1 MSTQAFDRK
10 FTKPLLK
17 KLDAEARKA
26 VTRQR
31 GQLLILADTK
41 ELQQVIEAATGH
53 RPKAA
58 HLAKALKQAQTHAK
72 KLQSNFKTR
81 NKRRYNAIVAKVPDI
96 RLPYTLNKDMF
107 IVSSF
112 SRSIT
117 TIKNTM
123 LKTLVAEGAI
133 SDAESKTVSKNLHKG
148 HGAKGNAVSQV
159 QIASSV
165 AGLDA
170 PTKKLLLYNLEG
182 AFRSGRFEGVKAFRD
197 IKRLVTNAEQIVTKQ
212 GKLTANYVSVIA
224 FQSGK
229 DNIKESSEEK
239 ALKAIFREFVSTLS
253 ETGHNSLL
261 NMEGSSTLKEKAL
274 AAVTE
279 NFKGKKYLKVKSKSV
294 KLKTK
299 TKSKTTSTK
308 TSASV
313 ALTARRIKTRK
324 KKEKAKAS
332 AASQPLAMVAMINKE
347 LPETVRKNMDSP
359 GLVNRTGRFAESVRV
374 TDVIQTPK
382 GFPSFGY
389 KYQMNPY
396 QVFEDGGNG
405 SAPWA
410 NGNRDP
416 RGLIDRSIR
425 EIAKDLAIGRFYT
438 RRV

>member
-1 MSTQAFDRK
+1 
-10 FTKPLLK
+10 
-17 KLDAEARKA
+17 
-26 VTRQR
+26 
-31 GQLLILADTK
+31 
-41 ELQQVIEAATGH
+41 
-53 RPKAA
+53 
-58 HLAKALKQAQTHAK
+58 
-72 KLQSNFKTR
+72 
-81 NKRRYNAIVAKVPDI
+81 
-96 RLPYTLNKDMF
+96 
-107 IVSSF
+107 
-112 SRSIT
+112 
-117 TIKNTM
+117 
-123 LKTLVAEGAI
+123 
-133 SDAESKTVSKNLHKG
+133 
-148 HGAKGNAVSQV
+148 
-159 QIASSV
+159 
-165 AGLDA
+165 
-170 PTKKLLLYNLEG
+170 
-182 AFRSGRFEGVKAFRD
+182 
-197 IKRLVTNAEQIVTKQ
+197 
-212 GKLTANYVSVIA
+212 
-224 FQSGK
+224 
-229 DNIKESSEEK
+229 
-239 ALKAIFREFVSTLS
+239 
-253 ETGHNSLL
+253 
-261 NMEGSSTLKEKAL
+261 MEGSSTLKEKAL

-279 NFKGKKYLKVKSKSV
+279 NFKGKKHLKVKSKSV
-294 KLKTK
+294 QLRTK
-299 TKSKTTSTK
+299 TKNKSSGAKVSST
-308 TSASV
+308 V

>member
-58 HLAKALKQAQTHAK
+58 HLTKALKEAQKHAK

-81 NKRRYNAIVAKVPDI
+81 HKRRYNAVVAKLPEI
-96 RLPYTLNKDMF
+96 NLPYTLNKDMF

-148 HGAKGNAVSQV
+148 HGARGNAVSQV

-170 PTKKLLLYNLEG
+170 ATKKLLLYNIEG
-182 AFRSGRFEGVKAFRD
+182 AFRAGNIDSISHRE
-197 IKRLVTNAEQIVTKQ
+197 IKRLITDGEQIVTKK

-224 FQSGK
+224 FQSGS
-229 DNIKESSEEK
+229 DNIKDSVEEK
-239 ALKAIFREFVSTLS
+239 AVKAVFRNFIGELTP
-253 ETGHNSLL
+253 ELL

-279 NFKGKKYLKVKSKSV
+279 NFKGKKHLKVKSKSV
-294 KLKTK
+294 QLRTK
-299 TKSKTTSTK
+299 TKNKSSGAKVSST
-308 TSASV
+308 V
-313 ALTARRIKTRK
+313 ALTARRSKTRK